1 MKLNEISFP
10 IYKLG
15 KRKPIIEEGV
25 TFYLNKTEKE
35 DGTLVYFPAIIDDT
49 NIEGN
54 SLARR
59 RLKLLVKG
67 EKLFKLRYAI
77 FFISD
82 MLKFTKGATWFIDSA
97 GKSFEYIKT
106 KRVPLVFKKI
116 KEVIPIKSGGVVIEI
131 QNIPY
136 RFKSLFKPLLEQKY
150 AGLLYVDQGYI
161 LYGFYDK
168 LYDKTTRMI

>member
-1 MKLNEISFP
+1 M
-10 IYKLG
+10 
-15 KRKPIIEEGV
+15 EEGV

-35 DGTLVYFPAIIDDT
+35 DGTLVYLPSIIDDS
-49 NIEGN
+49 NIEGS

-59 RLKLLVKG
+59 RLKLLESG

-82 MLKFTKGATWFIDSA
+82 MLKFTKGATWFVDSS
-97 GKSFEYIKT
+97 GKVFEYVKR
-106 KRVPLVFKKI
+106 KRVPLLFKKI
-116 KEVIPIKSGGVVIEI
+116 KQIIPIKSGGVIIEI
-131 QNIPY
+131 QDIPY

-150 AGLLYVDQGYI
+150 AGVLYTDSGYI

-168 LYDKTTRMI
+168 LYNKTTRMI